1 MAKNA
6 SALLAAVSKAAAPE
20 PTPAVREV
28 PESPP
33 ENQAGAKE
41 PRKFARPS
49 RNGTKFVAGHFHPSV
64 ARQVRMLAVE
74 EDTTVQA
81 LLAEALDLLFVK
93 KNRPVISDIVAKRG

>member
-1 MAKNA
+1 MSKNA

-20 PTPAVREV
+20 PAPAIREV
-28 PESPP
+28 PESPV
-33 ENQAGAKE
+33 ETKE

-49 RNGTKFVAGHFHPSV
+49 RSGTKFVAGHFHPSV

-93 KNRPVISDIVAKRG
+93 KNRPVIADIVAKRG

>member
-6 SALLAAVSKAAAPE
+6 SALLAAVSKAAAPPQPE
-20 PTPAVREV
+20 PQPAARIVSAEQS
-28 PESPP
+28 EAS
-33 ENQAGAKE
+33 AA
-41 PRKFARPS
+41 PRKFSRPS
-49 RNGTKFVAGHFHPSV
+49 RSGTKFVAGHFDPTV

-93 KNRPVISDIVAKRG
+93 KNKPVISDLVAKRA